1 MKVPAGPNWSEPV
14 LDLGEGNLKRALF
27 LAGLLCLLLSFIQA
41 QAETTTNSG
50 GTTTVPATQPLDETK
65 VLLDEGLPVQPGTA
79 ATSVGAL
86 GFWDFVRMILVL
98 ALVVVAIYGFYFLLR
113 RNKKQDQGD
122 SDIIKLLASRTLPGN
137 RAVHLLEVGKHVF
150 LVGNAEQSV
159 NLLAEI
165 TDQESIDDIRIK
177 AAAEQNTAPR
187 TFAEMIGGVFT
198 PPGNADSA
206 QGGQGTTVQS
216 PLDFLKQK
224 NKRLKDMGD
233 KK

>member
-1 MKVPAGPNWSEPV
+1 M
-14 LDLGEGNLKRALF
+14 
-27 LAGLLCLLLSFIQA
+27 SFVQA
-41 QAETTTNSG
+41 QANTTTETG
-50 GTTTVPATQPLDETK
+50 GTATVPTIQPLDETK
-65 VLLDEGLPVQPGTA
+65 VLLDEGLPVQPGA
-79 ATSVGAL
+79 AASSVGAL

-98 ALVVVAIYGFYFLLR
+98 ALVVVAIYGFYFLMR
-113 RNKKQDQGD
+113 RNKKQDPGE
-122 SDIIKLLASRTLPGN
+122 SDLIKLLASRTLPGN

-150 LVGNAEQSV
+150 LLGNAEQSV

-165 TDQESIDDIRIK
+165 TDQESIDEIRIK

-198 PPGNADSA
+198 PPGNSESV
-206 QGGQGTTVQS
+206 QGTTLQS